1 MTSRHRAPL
10 AGGVALLALAG
21 VLHLTLRLTF
31 GDRAAYVH
39 VRWAPSA
46 DTATREQIERAHSL
60 APVEFREQRTW
71 GYFLTDQSTGN
82 IRGLVRDPAVED
94 THNIDRAAFR
104 ITRTAP
110 RGAYPTDRPAWIAG
124 LLEFLTR
131 ASLLAGA
138 VALAVGLF
146 RIVRDRW
153 AGPPASSTA

>member
-1 MTSRHRAPL
+1 MTSPHRSL
-10 AGGVALLALAG
+10 LIGGIALLALAG
-21 VLHLTLRLTF
+21 ALHLTLRLTF

-46 DTATREQIERAHSL
+46 DTATREQIERAHGL

-94 THNIDRAAFR
+94 THNIDRATFR
-104 ITRTAP
+104 ITRAAP
-110 RGAYPTDRPAWIAG
+110 RGEYPTDRPAWIAG

-131 ASLLAGA
+131 ASLLGA
-138 VALAVGLF
+138 VVALATGLF
-146 RIVRDRW
+146 RAWRDR
-153 AGPPASSTA
+153 AGSPAPSAA